1 MNFDVWPQKRRI
13 APMSS
18 PHQRPN
24 HQGIDRVV
32 GSTRLDEVRRGVR
45 GKESRLPPRYSHR
58 AMNHWRVFIDHPKN
72 KRRRKNKLVGR
83 SMQKKDQPRF
93 TMTKVR
99 AQLKNLLPTEGDR
112 VFCGATVT
120 PTESSPG
127 SPARLGMVDP

>member
-1 MNFDVWPQKRRI
+1 MKFENWQQKRRI

-24 HQGIDRVV
+24 RQGIDRVV
-32 GSTRLDEVRRGVR
+32 GSPRLDEVRRGVR
-45 GKESRLPPRYSHR
+45 GKESRLPPRYSHT

-72 KRRRKNKLVGR
+72 KRRTKNKLVGR

-93 TMTKVR
+93 TMMKVR

-112 VFCGATVT
+112 VFFGATVT
-120 PTESSPG
+120 PKESSAG
-127 SPARLGMVDP
+127 SPGQLWMVDP